1 MHPVITTPGGYY
13 LPHKLWKKGIS
24 NYMNSFCLKLILILI
39 ICAGSMLHEG
49 SAVAMTG
56 QSYVLSVPDSDCFT
70 LIEKNTPITI
80 YVDDNDFKGLQ
91 RAVKNLQADIKSVTD
106 VEPDIVNRTT
116 GLKSRAVFIGT
127 IGKSQVIDDLI
138 LKGKL
143 DVNEIK
149 GKWESYTIQVIS
161 NPVPDVDTG
170 LVIAGSDKRGS
181 IYGCYDLSE
190 QIGVSPWYWWAD
202 VPVKKKEA
210 LYIKNK
216 KIINGPPRVKYRG
229 IFLNDE
235 EPALGR
241 WAVEKYGGFTH
252 EFYEKVFELILRLK
266 GNFLWPAMWWAS
278 FNSDDPLNPELADEY
293 GIVMGTTH
301 HEPMMRAHAEWK
313 QGRDGDWNYETN
325 RENLNKF
332 WTEGIERMDGFE
344 SIVTIGMRG
353 DGDVAMSRDTNIR
366 LLERIV
372 KDQRDILGRV
382 TGKDVTTIPQ
392 VWALYKEVQD
402 YYDKGM
408 VVPDD
413 VTLLLCDD
421 NWGNVRRLPE
431 PGTPPR
437 SGGYGMYYH
446 FDFVGGPRN
455 YKWVNTVS
463 IPRVWEQMNLSYRHG
478 VDRIW
483 IVNVGDLKP
492 MEFPISFFMDFAWDP
507 DKWPA
512 GRIQEY
518 ARLWAKQQF
527 GPEHAE
533 AIASILMEYTKFNSR
548 RKPEM
553 LGPDVYSLANYR
565 EAENIVNDYN
575 RLAKKARNLA
585 TIIPPEYKDSF
596 YELVLHPVIACAN
609 LNELYLT
616 VAKNRLYA
624 GEGRASANDLAEKA
638 EKLFKRDAEIAYY
651 YNRVLA
657 GGKWNHM
664 MDQTHISYTYWQ
676 QPEKDVMPDVST
688 IDLPETSD
696 MGVAVE
702 GSTKWW
708 PREQRRACLPEFDS
722 FNRQTYHIDVFN
734 RGQVPFEYSVRSDK
748 SWINIQPESGTIEKE
763 QRVEISINWKRVPE
777 GTRTGT
783 ITVTGPYSNQVDIDV
798 TAKNH
803 ASPDI
808 KKINGFI
815 EANGY
820 ISIEAEHFTKAVGK
834 DDIKWQV
841 VPDLGRTLSG
851 IITTPVTASA
861 QKPEQESPYLEYRIY
876 IFNRG
881 DITVHTYVSPD
892 RNIYNTDGLH
902 YGISI
907 DDEAPQIINI
917 HKNDKA
923 PDWEYPPVWSKAVGG
938 NIKILASEHH
948 IAEPGWHVLKYWM
961 VDPAVVLQKLV
972 VDTGGLKPS
981 YLGPPESFHK
991 ITKDDNAN

>member
-1 MHPVITTPGGYY
+1 M
-13 LPHKLWKKGIS
+13 
-24 NYMNSFCLKLILILI
+24 FQ
-39 ICAGSMLHEG
+39 EG
-49 SAVAMTG
+49 TAVAVPG
-56 QSYVLSVPDSDCFT
+56 QNYVLSAPDSDCFP
-70 LIEKNTPITI
+70 LIEKNTPIDI
-80 YVDDNDFKGLQ
+80 YVDGNDFKGLQ
-91 RAVKNLQADIKSVTD
+91 RAVKDLQADIKNVTD
-106 VEPDIVNRTT
+106 VEPNIVNGTT
-116 GLKSRAVFIGT
+116 GLKSKAVFIGT
-127 IGKSQVIDDLI
+127 IGRSSVIDDLI

-149 GKWESYTIQVIS
+149 GKWESYTLQVIS
-161 NPVPDVDTG
+161 NPVPNVDAG

-181 IYGCYDLSE
+181 IYGCYDLSW
-190 QIGVSPWYWWAD
+190 QIGVSPWYWWSD

-210 LYIKNK
+210 LYIKK
-216 KIINGPPRVKYRG
+216 EKIINGPPGVKYRG

-313 QGRDGDWNYETN
+313 QDRNGDWNYETN
-325 RENLNKF
+325 QENLKKF

-353 DGDVAMSRDTNIR
+353 DGDVAMSRDTNIT

-382 TGKDVTTIPQ
+382 TGKDVTAVPQ

-408 VVPDD
+408 VVPGD

-512 GRIQEY
+512 GRIPEY
-518 ARLWAKQQF
+518 ARLWAEQQF
-527 GPEHAE
+527 GPEHAG
-533 AIASILMEYTKFNSR
+533 AIASILMEYTKYNSR

-553 LGPDVYSLANYR
+553 LEPEVYSLANYR
-565 EAENIVNDYN
+565 EAQNIVDDYN
-575 RLAKKARNLA
+575 RLAKKARDMA
-585 TIIPPEYKDSF
+585 SIIPPEYKDSF

-624 GEGRASANDLAEKA
+624 RQGRAAANDLAEKA
-638 EKLFKRDAEIAYY
+638 ERLFKRDREISYY
-651 YNRVLA
+651 YNKVLA

-676 QPEKDVMPDVST
+676 QPEKDVMPEVST

-702 GSTKWW
+702 GSSNWW
-708 PREQRRACLPEFDS
+708 PLEQTKACLPEFDN
-722 FNRQTYHIDVFN
+722 FNRQTYYIDVFN
-734 RGQVPFEYSVRSDK
+734 RGQVPFEYSVRSGK
-748 SWINIQPESGTIEKE
+748 SWINIEKSSGRNPPWGYYCRRAIRQP
-763 QRVEISINWKRVPE
+763 
-777 GTRTGT
+777 
-783 ITVTGPYSNQVDIDV
+783 
-798 TAKNH
+798 A
-803 ASPDI
+803 
-808 KKINGFI
+808 
-815 EANGY
+815 
-820 ISIEAEHFTKAVGK
+820 
-834 DDIKWQV
+834 
-841 VPDLGRTLSG
+841 
-851 IITTPVTASA
+851 
-861 QKPEQESPYLEYRIY
+861 
-876 IFNRG
+876 
-881 DITVHTYVSPD
+881 
-892 RNIYNTDGLH
+892 
-902 YGISI
+902 
-907 DDEAPQIINI
+907 
-917 HKNDKA
+917 
-923 PDWEYPPVWSKAVGG
+923 
-938 NIKILASEHH
+938 
-948 IAEPGWHVLKYWM
+948 
-961 VDPAVVLQKLV
+961 
-972 VDTGGLKPS
+972 
-981 YLGPPESFHK
+981 
-991 ITKDDNAN
+991 